1 MEDTVILQNYYGKR
15 VDIISKSNVL
25 FSGPVIDYCFPEDSE
40 SGKESIIIKT
50 DDGTAVEFDE
60 SDIGEIMIVQG

>member
-25 FSGPVIDYCFPEDSE
+25 FSGTVIDYCFPEDNE
-40 SGKESIIIKT
+40 SGKASIIMKT
-50 DDGTAVEFDE
+50 DGGTAVEFAE
-60 SDIGEIMIVQG
+60 SDIREIMIAQR